1 MNDEIITEIKD
12 IQKQLQEVEG
22 IERLAAAHKL
32 QNLFNT
38 VYPIRL
44 QLNITVYHD
53 KVEIEKIYVNNIDT
67 FKQFKNELMLKSI
80 NNLG

>member
-1 MNDEIITEIKD
+1 MNNEITTEIKS
-12 IQKQLQEVEG
+12 IQKQLQE
-22 IERLAAAHKL
+22 IEDIKRLATAHKL

-53 KVEIEKIYVNNIDT
+53 KVEIEKVHVNNIHA

-80 NNLG
+80 DNLG